1 MEVETCGAG
10 AGPKDTRGPSGCLV
24 ACPGNGRKQQTERAP
39 PARSLPLSRWLE
51 NHARGQI
58 SFALVNPLLMARTRD
73 PLRDFKSEHLYR
85 DTGHL
90 RSPRTGKWSW
100 ASGGLGAEIGSH

>member
-39 PARSLPLSRWLE
+39 PARSLPLSRWLV

-73 PLRDFKSEHLYR
+73 PLRDFKSEHLLQGYR
-85 DTGHL
+85 AFEDPTH
-90 RSPRTGKWSW
+90 GKWSW
-100 ASGGLGAEIGSH
+100 ASGGLGAETGSH